1 MGTEDRQIAY
11 RAMIVELSSKL
22 TDKELGSMKFMCKEI
37 IPNRVRD
44 SLATSLHLFEALE
57 ERNKL
62 SATNLEFLKH
72 LLKTGC
78 NKREDVLLIVENFE
92 RGNVRI
98 VNQCIQQAMDI
109 YTHPMQESGL
119 RDIFQVLEDNLG
131 RDAFHVLRRLGVN
144 DDVLDGLRS
153 DYPRDIKE
161 VIHRALRHWE
171 DSVRHMEPKTKIV
184 EALKKESRNDLV
196 NKIKSL

>member
-1 MGTEDRQIAY
+1 MLDHNILLA
-11 RAMIVELSSKL
+11 A
-22 TDKELGSMKFMCKEI
+22 I
-37 IPNRVRD
+37 IDLKCYFCVG
-44 SLATSLHLFEALE
+44 LL
-57 ERNKL
+57 
-62 SATNLEFLKH
+62 NL
-72 LLKTGC
+72 
-78 NKREDVLLIVENFE
+78 
-92 RGNVRI
+92 
-98 VNQCIQQAMDI
+98 
-109 YTHPMQESGL
+109 GL

>member
-109 YTHPMQESGL
+109 DTHPMQESG
-119 RDIFQVLEDNLG
+119 RVFNN
-131 RDAFHVLRRLGVN
+131 FHLLFHTCLALQLYFKQFIVFL
-144 DDVLDGLRS
+144 
-153 DYPRDIKE
+153 
-161 VIHRALRHWE
+161 VIQML
-171 DSVRHMEPKTKIV
+171 
-184 EALKKESRNDLV
+184 LCQ
-196 NKIKSL
+196 